1 MPASCALQST
11 TRITAVTAPVSNEK
25 TGMRVLL
32 CRPRLELSVVFW
44 LSRGGSQCH
53 QTGARRCSGF
63 DHLWPPRDE
72 VEKKETPGLSSRQSH
87 SVRDKWTRGLVKMEA
102 SRCTGRQS
110 NRRVRGVSSPPPL
123 VLQRARAQ
131 VRIRRQAWPA
141 LSSASR
147 ACGPRCMP
155 WRLFK
160 SRLRSDWAGVAG
172 DQEAAKPAEGAVA
185 AVGKPVRPPPSA

>member
-1 MPASCALQST
+1 MFSVADGSDCVSASCALQST

-72 VEKKETPGLSSRQSH
+72 VEKKETPGLSSRQRH
-87 SVRDKWTRGLVKMEA
+87 SVRDKWTQGLVRMEA
-102 SRCTGRQS
+102 SRCRGSQS
-110 NRRVRGVSSPPPL
+110 TRRVRGVSSPPTL
-123 VLQRARAQ
+123 VLQRARARG
-131 VRIRRQAWPA
+131 RIRRLAWQRRPSYPRPRSLRQKRLPL
-141 LSSASR
+141 LSSSR
-147 ACGPRCMP
+147 PGFFCGPKCMP

-160 SRLRSDWAGVAG
+160 DRL
-172 DQEAAKPAEGAVA
+172 
-185 AVGKPVRPPPSA
+185 